1 MPHQREH
8 QLFVKTPSVHLF
20 REGDQGRQTEYLPS
34 GRDNGRD
41 TREAGVTTSQER
53 SGTTSRSHAHQEEE
67 TLHTLRPVFLE
78 LEQKEDKPKAK
89 STREDGHASW
99 IPTPEDGK
107 DVRTQKQGD
116 GGSTKHETKAD
127 MKPKTAAVKPPAQG
141 TPRLRGVNPQQ
152 ARAAPA
158 VHPRKS
164 HGTMPS
170 RVGER
175 HLEAEA
181 HRGAMLGLRQGDLRW
196 MPDEKCTKCFACG
209 EPFSAWR
216 RRHHCRLCGQIF
228 CYSCSN
234 NFIPGKLVGRPTE
247 GKSRLCESCLEFCDE
262 SLIIQRSSAASA
274 GLVAGMQLFRRENRA
289 STEDE
294 DTVEQEDVDDQP
306 SVSDGE
312 DVPQMSEHLESLSY
326 SVYNPDSEVTTRG
339 VWYWG
344 DEPNSRGQRAPAN
357 HRAEVGLPEESIEH
371 LNQSWEGLDPED
383 LEGLAAGQ
391 RDAQVTEWRNMAEAN
406 FRHFVTSVREYCL
419 EAGEGLEDQEH
430 MLTICKLAQQAVD
443 QWCVPVVKQL
453 RLGPSDSMDILN
465 YLSLGRAKL
474 STVMRSEAIGTWG
487 QEATDTA
494 RDKDARVVVVRANES
509 WKPD

>member
-1 MPHQREH
+1 
-8 QLFVKTPSVHLF
+8 
-20 REGDQGRQTEYLPS
+20 
-34 GRDNGRD
+34 
-41 TREAGVTTSQER
+41 
-53 SGTTSRSHAHQEEE
+53 
-67 TLHTLRPVFLE
+67 
-78 LEQKEDKPKAK
+78 
-89 STREDGHASW
+89 
-99 IPTPEDGK
+99 
-107 DVRTQKQGD
+107 
-116 GGSTKHETKAD
+116 
-127 MKPKTAAVKPPAQG
+127 
-141 TPRLRGVNPQQ
+141 
-152 ARAAPA
+152 
-158 VHPRKS
+158 
-164 HGTMPS
+164 
-170 RVGER
+170 
-175 HLEAEA
+175 
-181 HRGAMLGLRQGDLRW
+181 
-196 MPDEKCTKCFACG
+196 
-209 EPFSAWR
+209 
-216 RRHHCRLCGQIF
+216 
-228 CYSCSN
+228 
-234 NFIPGKLVGRPTE
+234 
-247 GKSRLCESCLEFCDE
+247 
-262 SLIIQRSSAASA
+262 
-274 GLVAGMQLFRRENRA
+274 VAGMQLFRRENRA

-326 SVYNPDSEVTTRG
+326 SVYNPDSDVTTRG